1 DHRQREGGHGGRRL
15 HAPHLGEEGHLRG
28 AHPDRALLPA
38 GAPASLLHGVRA
50 RPHHRRHLMS
60 LKAFHIFFVIVSTL
74 CALGF
79 GAWAI
84 GDYLRTG
91 NTGVLALGVLGFAA
105 AGALVWYGLW
115 FLRKLKN
122 VSYL

>member
-1 DHRQREGGHGGRRL
+1 
-15 HAPHLGEEGHLRG
+15 
-28 AHPDRALLPA
+28 
-38 GAPASLLHGVRA
+38 
-50 RPHHRRHLMS
+50 MS
-60 LKAFHIFFVIVSTL
+60 LKAFHVFFVIVSVL

-91 NTGVLALGVLGFAA
+91 SSGALVMAILGFIA
-105 AGALVWYGLW
+105 AGALIWYGFW

>member
-1 DHRQREGGHGGRRL
+1 
-15 HAPHLGEEGHLRG
+15 
-28 AHPDRALLPA
+28 
-38 GAPASLLHGVRA
+38 V
-50 RPHHRRHLMS
+50 S
-60 LKAFHIFFVIVSTL
+60 LKAFHVFFVIVSTL

-79 GAWAI
+79 GAWAV

-91 NTGVLALGVLGFAA
+91 RSSVLVLAVLGFAA
-105 AGALVWYGLW
+105 AVALVWYGLW

>member
-1 DHRQREGGHGGRRL
+1 
-15 HAPHLGEEGHLRG
+15 
-28 AHPDRALLPA
+28 
-38 GAPASLLHGVRA
+38 
-50 RPHHRRHLMS
+50 MS
-60 LKAFHIFFVIVSTL
+60 LKAFHVFFVVVSVL

-84 GDYLRTG
+84 ADYLRTG
-91 NTGVLALGVLGFAA
+91 RGSVLALGILGFAA
-105 AGALVWYGLW
+105 AVALVWYGLW

>member
-1 DHRQREGGHGGRRL
+1 
-15 HAPHLGEEGHLRG
+15 
-28 AHPDRALLPA
+28 
-38 GAPASLLHGVRA
+38 
-50 RPHHRRHLMS
+50 MS
-60 LKAFHIFFVIVSTL
+60 LKAFHVFFVAVSTL

-91 NTGVLALGVLGFAA
+91 SGTVLAMGILSFVAA
-105 AGALVWYGLW
+105 AALVVYGLW

>member
-1 DHRQREGGHGGRRL
+1 
-15 HAPHLGEEGHLRG
+15 
-28 AHPDRALLPA
+28 
-38 GAPASLLHGVRA
+38 V
-50 RPHHRRHLMS
+50 S
-60 LKAFHIFFVIVSTL
+60 LKAFHVFFVIVSTL

-91 NTGVLALGVLGFAA
+91 NIGVLALGVLGFAA
-105 AGALVWYGLW
+105 AAALVWYGLW

>member
-1 DHRQREGGHGGRRL
+1 
-15 HAPHLGEEGHLRG
+15 
-28 AHPDRALLPA
+28 
-38 GAPASLLHGVRA
+38 
-50 RPHHRRHLMS
+50 MS
-60 LKAFHIFFVIVSTL
+60 LKAFHVFFVIVSVL

-84 GDYLRTG
+84 ADYTRTG
-91 NTGVLALGVLGFAA
+91 QGSVLVLGILGFAA
-105 AGALVWYGLW
+105 ALALIWYGLW

>member
-1 DHRQREGGHGGRRL
+1 
-15 HAPHLGEEGHLRG
+15 
-28 AHPDRALLPA
+28 
-38 GAPASLLHGVRA
+38 V
-50 RPHHRRHLMS
+50 S
-60 LKAFHIFFVIVSTL
+60 LKAFHVFFVIVSTL

-91 NTGVLALGVLGFAA
+91 SSGALTLGVLGFAA
-105 AGALVWYGLW
+105 AAALVWYGLW